1 MTYTLFCIHT
11 MIKGSCGL
19 IGYKSIIIMVKLG
32 FLSWGKIFK
41 RWKNNII
48 GMNVLNDLAFFFSH
62 WDKEEKQPKKT
73 YQQSTLHIYE

>member
-32 FLSWGKIFK
+32 FLSWGE
-41 RWKNNII
+41 NI
-48 GMNVLNDLAFFFSH
+48 
-62 WDKEEKQPKKT
+62 
-73 YQQSTLHIYE
+73 